1 MAWSA
6 AGCDAPS
13 GNRVSRVIDAMVR
26 SVCLTLVVWSL
37 LAGSTAWS
45 QGYAAQSGAELF
57 QQFCAACHG
66 TEGRGDGPVAG
77 SLATLVP
84 DLTRLSERHDGR
96 FPAGEVRE
104 IIDGRAVVIAHGT
117 RYMPVWGYEFWIEEG
132 ADVVAEEEARIIIDR
147 LVDYLSSIQDTTD
160 PAEPR
165 L

>member
-1 MAWSA
+1 MV
-6 AGCDAPS
+6 DATTKTIS
-13 GNRVSRVIDAMVR
+13 
-26 SVCLTLVVWSL
+26 LTLAVSCL
-37 LAGSTAWS
+37 LASSAAWS
-45 QGYAAQSGAELF
+45 QGYAAHSGAELF

-66 TEGRGDGPVAG
+66 TDGRGGGPVAG

-96 FPAGEVRE
+96 FPAAEVRE

-117 RYMPVWGYEFWIEEG
+117 RFMPVWGYEFWIEEG

-147 LVDYLSSIQDTTD
+147 LVDYLGSIQERID

-165 L
+165 P